1 MKKIITIIKI
11 VKFFSET
18 NYKKLLELVIDKLY
32 EKDALDCLLN
42 SFTIPNLSDTD
53 FKIINDLQTSCFNK
67 VYKDVLKCDFHH
79 YSKVLKNFTSIKN
92 SFISR
97 LIKENLEDKEII
109 F

>member
-42 SFTIPNLSDTD
+42 SFTVQNLSDTD

-79 YSKVLKNFTSIKN
+79 YSKVLKN
-92 SFISR
+92 
-97 LIKENLEDKEII
+97 LQV
-109 F
+109 